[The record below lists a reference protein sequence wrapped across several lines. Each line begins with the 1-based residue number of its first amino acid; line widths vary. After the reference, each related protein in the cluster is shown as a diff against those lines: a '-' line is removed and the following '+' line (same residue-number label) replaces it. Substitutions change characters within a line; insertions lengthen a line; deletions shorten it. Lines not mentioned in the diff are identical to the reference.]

1 MKKKEVQYFVG
12 LDLGQKRSFTA
23 IAVIERSV
31 VLEER
36 RDPIYWTLDWVAL
49 GPPQFA
55 VRHLERV
62 PLGTSYVEVVAD
74 VRAMLGSDAMRGRAE
89 LFVDATGAGAPVVD
103 LFRAVETI
111 RPLMTPVVITNG
123 GPGQES
129 AGKGFRERLVP
140 RQDLVA
146 GMLVMLE
153 EKNLTIA
160 RGMPDTKV
168 LIEELVQFGR
178 VEDGKKKSDIRD
190 DLAMAL
196 ALAVWGARREDKSK
210 KKMTAKQQ
218 QDALDFLNTLFGVTG
233 DRRTHL

>member
-23 IAVIERSV
+23 IAVVERSL

-49 GPPQFA
+49 GPPEFA

-103 LFRAVETI
+103 LFRAVESL
-111 RPLMTPVVITNG
+111 RPVMTPVVITNG

-146 GMLVMLE
+146 GLLVMRE
-153 EKNLTIA
+153 EKNLAIA
-160 RGMPDTKV
+160 RGVPETKV

-178 VEDGKKKSDIRD
+178 EDGGKRSDMRD
-190 DLAMAL
+190 DLAMAM

-218 QDALDFLNTLFGVTG
+218 QDALDFLNTLFGVSG

>member
-23 IAVIERSV
+23 IAVVERSV

-49 GPPQFA
+49 GPPEFA

-74 VRAMLGSDAMRGRAE
+74 VRAMLGSDAMRGHAE

-103 LFRAVETI
+103 LFRAVESL
-111 RPLMTPVVITNG
+111 RPVMTPVVITNG

-146 GMLVMLE
+146 GLLVMLE
-153 EKNLTIA
+153 EKNLAIA

-178 VEDGKKKSDIRD
+178 EDGKRSDMRD

-218 QDALDFLNTLFGVTG
+218 QDALDFLNTLFGVSG